1 MLEAVLISPNFWV
14 AVAFLIFIV
23 LLFKPVRRQFLG
35 ALDQH
40 SESIRQ
46 EIDEASRLV
55 EEAQS
60 IFADYQKKYRES
72 ARECEAIID
81 QARKK
86 AAHFSAQAEAALH
99 QSVEARKRQA
109 TARILQ
115 AETEAIQAIRNRTVD
130 ITVAAA
136 EKILKTE
143 LGDKDKD
150 RLLEAAVKEIPRH
163 LH

>member
-1 MLEAVLISPNFWV
+1 MLENILDSPNFWV
-14 AVAFLIFIV
+14 AAAFFIFVV
-23 LLFKPVRRQFLG
+23 LLFKPVRRQLLDT
-35 ALDQH
+35 LDQR

-46 EIDEASRLV
+46 EIDEAARLV

-86 AAHFSAQAEAALH
+86 AAHLSAQAATALH

-109 TARILQ
+109 TARIVQ
-115 AETEAIQAIRNRTVD
+115 AETEAIQAIRNHTAD
-130 ITVAAA
+130 ITAAAA
-136 EKILKTE
+136 EEILKTE
-143 LGDKDKD
+143 LSNKDKD
-150 RLLEAAVKEIPRH
+150 RLVKAAVKEIPDH